1 MNSLTLNNLLRECRL
16 RHVEAPNDPGFDL
29 SGLLSGFWQA
39 AIWLVLFAGVV
50 LGALVAWSVSQ
61 EPAPVLFDA
70 LPHWSLP
77 SWTLP
82 SEVCLRSVRPEE
94 DHRTRG

>member
-1 MNSLTLNNLLRECRL
+1 MNSLRIKKL
-16 RHVEAPNDPGFDL
+16 RHVCRLWHAEIPNYPGFDL

-70 LPHWSLP
+70 LPHRSLP